1 MSLAVRLTVCAGL
14 ALSAAGC
21 PRLPPPVPRPSVAL
35 ERIAR
40 AGSSLR
46 AHLRVHNRGDA
57 ALRLTAVDWE
67 LVLAGRPLA
76 RGRTRGGRSLAPGA
90 HAALIVELAIPAP
103 LEGELRRAAAQRR
116 AVELRGTVHL
126 EDAGGRGRP
135 APFDEVAA
143 LP

>member
-1 MSLAVRLTVCAGL
+1 MSLAVRHAVCAAV
-14 ALSAAGC
+14 ALCAAGC
-21 PRLPPPVPRPSVAL
+21 PRLPPPVPRPSVEV
-35 ERIAR
+35 ERIER

-90 HAALIVELAIPAP
+90 HAAVVVELAIPAP
-103 LEGELRRAAAQRR
+103 LEGELRRTAAQRR
-116 AVELRGTVHL
+116 AIELRGTVHL

-135 APFDEVAA
+135 APFDEEAA